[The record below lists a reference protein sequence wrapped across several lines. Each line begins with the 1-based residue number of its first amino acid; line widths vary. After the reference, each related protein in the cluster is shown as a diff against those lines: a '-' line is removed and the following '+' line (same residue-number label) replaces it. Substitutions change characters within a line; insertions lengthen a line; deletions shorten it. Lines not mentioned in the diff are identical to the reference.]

1 MKTPK
6 HKEDLAK
13 RKDKDIDFLIFAVAS
28 LTSIGLVG
36 LCMSSWF

>member
-6 HKEDLAK
+6 HREDLEK
-13 RKDKDIDFLIFAVAS
+13 RKDKDIDFLIFAIA
-28 LTSIGLVG
+28 LFASIGLVG